1 MNRITSAVMLAAAV
15 LLIGAGCFRLSPRVV
30 QTNPEPPQVAE
41 EEPIKIAPM
50 AVVSLDSASAGT
62 ITRGDQTHDLV
73 DGLEILPG
81 DTVESVSGT
90 VMLVYPD
97 FPASR
102 QGAGASTLAPGTTIT
117 LLPDGEGEGSVFA
130 HIELTVGS
138 IWTRFERLLGTDERF
153 SVNSNNV
160 VATVRGTAFGIA
172 SVDGEADIQVAD
184 SKVEVSLLDA
194 RKDATLAAKSVV
206 LTVGQGLRIGA
217 DVLKG
222 DDVFAVKK
230 LVRAL
235 SSREQARAE
244 YRFVATPLSA
254 TLLAKQASV
263 RLDLLPDIPERLRDR
278 IDPVMLQRI
287 LKLRASGAAPT
298 FIAPFRQILPSDQA
312 PTLTPSDTATRTTS
326 QADGLNLLGETVK

>member
-1 MNRITSAVMLAAAV
+1 MNRIVSAVMLAAAV
-15 LLIGAGCFRLSPRVV
+15 LLIGAGCFRLSPRVA

-41 EEPIKIAPM
+41 EESIRIAPM
-50 AVVSLDSASAGT
+50 AVVSLDGAGAGT

-81 DTVESVSGT
+81 DTVKAVIGT
-90 VMLVYPD
+90 VLLVYPE
-97 FPASR
+97 
-102 QGAGASTLAPGTTIT
+102 AGVSTLAPGTTVT

-153 SVNSNNV
+153 SVNANNV
-160 VATVRGTAFGIA
+160 VATVRGTAFGIV

-194 RKDATLAAKSVV
+194 RKDAALAAKSVV

-222 DDVFAVKK
+222 DDIFAVKK

-235 SSREQARAE
+235 TSREQARAE
-244 YRFVATPLSA
+244 YRFVAKPLSA
-254 TLLAKQASV
+254 TLLTKQASV
-263 RLDLLPDIPERLRDR
+263 RLDLMPDIPERLRDR

-287 LKLRASGAAPT
+287 LNLRASGVAPT

-326 QADGLNLLGETVK
+326 QVDSLNLLGETVK